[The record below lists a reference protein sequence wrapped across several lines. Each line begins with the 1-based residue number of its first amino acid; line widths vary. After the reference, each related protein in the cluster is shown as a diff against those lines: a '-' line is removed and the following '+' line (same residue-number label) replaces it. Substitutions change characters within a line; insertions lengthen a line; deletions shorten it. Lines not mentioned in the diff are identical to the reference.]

1 MNKILIYKSL
11 AIAFVAL
18 SLVMG
23 FQAAAVA
30 DSLYIGDGG
39 DDTVKRFDANTGRY
53 LGPLTPPQNT
63 GLLGLRGIIR
73 KGNELLVA
81 NQNLNQPFN
90 GEVLRF
96 NKNTLALNGALVP
109 CRDDLGRPCDP
120 DSPFTPLGVIRGP
133 GGKLFVADLFGPSFD
148 PSH

>member
-1 MNKILIYKSL
+1 MCKIAKLNRL
-11 AIAFVAL
+11 ATVFLVLMLGLGVYTIAY
-18 SLVMG
+18 G
-23 FQAAAVA
+23 
-30 DSLYIGDGG
+30 DSLFIGDGG
-39 DDTVKRFDANTGRY
+39 DDTIKRFDANTGRF

-63 GLLGLRGIIR
+63 GLLGPRGIIR

-96 NKNTLALNGALVP
+96 NQNTLALNGALVP

-120 DSPFTPLGVIRGP
+120 IAFYAAWNHP
-133 GGKLFVADLFGPSFD
+133 GTGRQTFRCRSIWPQF
-148 PSH
+148 